1 MNKFVSILFIVIS
14 SFLLIGCNNDEAIN
28 TEQSIFNTESI
39 IRNKFDNWLL
49 SNYINPYNIEVKYRM
64 EDLESDMTHVLI
76 PATYEKSIALMK
88 IIKHVWMEAYD
99 ELVGINFLR
108 KFVPKSMHLIGSPAY
123 DDNGTMVLGTAEGGM
138 KITLYNVNDL
148 NLEKIDLNMLNTY
161 YFRTMHH
168 EFAHIL
174 HQTRNYDPAFDR
186 ITENAYIGNNWYIY
200 TDPETGGKSSRT
212 DEQAWQAGFVTPY
225 SMSESREDFVEN
237 IAMYI
242 THDQAYWDNMMEKAG
257 KEGAAILK
265 RKFTI
270 VFNYMLETWE
280 INLNELREVV
290 LRRQSEVN
298 RLDLTL

>member
-1 MNKFVSILFIVIS
+1 MLA
-14 SFLLIGCNNDEAIN
+14 LLWNACNNDEAIETGN
-28 TEQSIFNTESI
+28 SIFDTDPIE
-39 IRNKFDNWLL
+39 RNQFDNWLL
-49 SNYINPYNIEVKYRM
+49 SNYIYPYNIEVKYRM
-64 EDLESDMTHVLI
+64 EDLESDMSHVLI

-108 KFVPKSMHLIGSPAY
+108 KYVPKSMHLIGSPAY

-148 NLEKIDLNMLNTY
+148 NLNQIDLNMLNTY

-200 TDPETGGKSSRT
+200 TDPETGGKSNRT

-225 SMSESREDFVEN
+225 SMSEPREDFVEN
-237 IAMYI
+237 IAMFI
-242 THDQAYWDNMMEKAG
+242 THDQTYWDNMMTKAG
-257 KEGAAILK
+257 EQGAAILK
-265 RKFTI
+265 RKFAI
-270 VFNYMLETWE
+270 VFNYMLETWG

-290 LRRQSEVN
+290 LRRQNEVN